1 MNQAIPAF
9 EYKISLGQNF
19 IFDPKIHHH
28 LIDLCGLGAQDAVF
42 EIGAGRG
49 DLTQALSQRCRQV
62 VSLEID
68 PRLESVLS
76 DRLAPYPH
84 ARLVMGDV
92 MKTDLVSL
100 LKDLGPFHVVANL
113 PYYLTTPIL
122 ERLFHAPLPI
132 EGIHVMVQ
140 EEAAHRV
147 LAKPGESAYG
157 PLAVLAQY
165 KSEPRIAYHLSRRA
179 FTPPPKVDSV
189 FLVMPM
195 RRQPLATVEDEA
207 LFFRLVNAAFL
218 MRRKTLVN
226 NLMPAFQLTRQEAM
240 DLLAQ
245 TGLSDKVRGEAL
257 SIHEFARLSNQIASR
272 IRNKS

>member
-1 MNQAIPAF
+1 MLPSF

-19 IFDPKIHHH
+19 IFDPSIHQH
-28 LIDLCGLGAQDAVF
+28 LVDLTGLDKRDAVF

-49 DLTQALSQRCRQV
+49 DLTIALSERVGQV
-62 VSLEID
+62 ISMEID
-68 PRLESVLS
+68 PRLQAVLEE
-76 DRLAPYPH
+76 RLALYPH
-84 ARLVMGDV
+84 TQLVLGDV
-92 MKTDLVSL
+92 MKTDLISL
-100 LKDLGPFHVVANL
+100 LSSLGPFHVVANL

-122 ERLFHAPLPI
+122 QRLFHLALPI
-132 EGIHVMVQ
+132 LGIHVMVQ
-140 EEAAHRV
+140 EEAAYRV

-165 KSEPRIAYHLSRRA
+165 KSEPAIAYHLSRRV

-195 RRQPLATVEDEA
+195 RKKPLVDVKDEA

-226 NLMPAFQLTRQEAM
+226 NLMPAFQLSRQQAGEVIT
-240 DLLAQ
+240 LA
-245 TGLSDKVRGEAL
+245 GLSPKVRGEDL
-257 SIHEFARLSNQIASR
+257 SIEEFARLSNIIAE
-272 IRNKS
+272 